1 MKCSPTSPGFRD
13 LGEKLNTIAGYSPGV
28 PMRTSATNH
37 SPVLAMSLTHAG
49 AVVDLVMENPS
60 GETVALEIKRIL
72 SPKPTPG
79 FVESLK
85 ILQVPKG

>member
-1 MKCSPTSPGFRD
+1 
-13 LGEKLNTIAGYSPGV
+13 
-28 PMRTSATNH
+28 
-37 SPVLAMSLTHAG
+37 MSLTHAG
-49 AVVDLVMENPS
+49 AVVDLVMEKPS